1 MTLQDANS
9 IAREH
14 GASVLRDILDLSV
27 VPLKPHTSRAMLRV
41 RSTEEFVALNLPLRD
56 YILEPVLSSQGLLM
70 LAAARGIGKT
80 HTALH
85 MGGAAASAGTFLK
98 WKANKARRVLYIDGE
113 MPAADLQ
120 ARLRTLPYSCE
131 GRFRVL
137 SMDDQELGVSLNLS
151 RPEDRF
157 RIEGILGDSELLILD
172 NRSTLVNSGKEN
184 DSESWTAMQDW
195 LLGLRRKGVSVVLVE
210 HAGRSGDPRGT
221 SKREDILDTI
231 ISLTRPEDYDAAEG
245 ARFEVHLT
253 KARGVSGEGA
263 RSFEAKLEVRDG
275 EAVWTTRELQDVEA
289 DKVAD
294 LTNDGLSARD
304 IAEETGLSKSK
315 VNRIQTKLRAEG
327 KL

>member
-1 MTLQDANS
+1 MTLDANA

-14 GASVLRDILDLSV
+14 GPSVLRDILDVSII
-27 VPLKPHTSRAMLRV
+27 PLKPVAHRPLLRV
-41 RSTEEFVALNLPLRD
+41 VSAEDFMAKSLPPRD
-56 YILEPVLSSQGLLM
+56 YILEPILNSQGLLM
-70 LAAARGIGKT
+70 LAAPRGVGKT
-80 HTALH
+80 HVALAC
-85 MGGAAASAGTFLK
+85 GGAAASGGSFLK
-98 WKANKARRVLYIDGE
+98 WKAPKPRHVLYVDGE
-113 MPAADLQ
+113 MPASDLQ
-120 ARLRTLPYSCE
+120 ARLKALPYKCD
-131 GRFRVL
+131 GKFRVL
-137 SMDDQELGVSLNLS
+137 SMDDQDLGTSLNLS

-157 RIEGILGDSELLILD
+157 RIEGILGDTELLILD

-195 LLGLRRKGVSVVLVE
+195 LLSLRRKGVSVVLVE

-231 ISLTRPEDYDAAEG
+231 ISLTRPEDYVADQG

-253 KARGVSGEGA
+253 KARGISGEGA
-263 RSFEAKLEVRDG
+263 RPFEAKLEVRDG
-275 EAVWTTRELQDVEA
+275 QAMWTTRELQDVEA
-289 DKVAD
+289 DRIVD

-315 VNRIQTKLRAEG
+315 VARIQAKLRVEG